1 MTPDDDLVFATRRGG
16 NSISGFSKAKRR
28 LDHLSGLHDWRIHDL
43 RRTAA
48 TGMVRLGVPQLI
60 VGKVLNHASRS
71 LSGVT
76 GIYDRHGYLDSKRE
90 ALTAWSQHLREIVGQ
105 SLGNIAGP

>member
-1 MTPDDDLVFATRRGG
+1 MDDDLVFATRRGG
-16 NSISGFSKAKRR
+16 NPISGFSKAKRR
-28 LDHLSGLHDWRIHDL
+28 LDHLSGLQDWRIHDL

-76 GIYDRHGYLDSKRE
+76 GIYDRHGYLNNKRE
-90 ALTAWSQHLREIVGQ
+90 ALTAWSQHLREIIV
-105 SLGNIAGP
+105 P